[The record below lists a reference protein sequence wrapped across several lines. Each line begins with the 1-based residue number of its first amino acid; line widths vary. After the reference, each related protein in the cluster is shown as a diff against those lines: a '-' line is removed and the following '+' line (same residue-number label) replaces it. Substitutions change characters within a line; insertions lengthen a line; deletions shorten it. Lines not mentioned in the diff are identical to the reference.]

1 MLLGHRGVEG
11 VGSGRMQALG
21 DVMREAMA
29 GSDPHGDVLRP
40 AGVLIVDDDPIVYL
54 TVTAVLAGLDRPV
67 FHATSHAAAERIVEQ
82 GFRGV
87 VLLDLGLPED
97 DGRPER
103 DGLLLVEPLRR
114 RAPDNPIIVLTSKDD
129 LASIVAAMKSGV
141 QDFLVK
147 GSQGFIERL
156 EAATRMALAEFE
168 RAAARERAPRQDR
181 LRAELIFASAS
192 MHAVL
197 ADIERLGNS
206 KVSVLIQG
214 PSGTG
219 KEVVAHA
226 IHEGGNRRGGP
237 FVAVNCAGIPDTLLE
252 SELLGYERGAFTGAL
267 ARKAGKFEAADGGTI
282 FFDEIGEMSLPLQA
296 KLLRLLQDGGFE
308 RLGGNTTV
316 SVDVRVI
323 SATNRD
329 LAAKVQAGT
338 FREDLYYR
346 LAVFTLQLPSL
357 RDRPEDIEPLSMHFL
372 RRACQDERK
381 PLLRLPPEVLRL
393 LQSHPWPGNVRQLQ
407 NVIKHA
413 VVVAQGPTLTIGDM
427 PDSFISSIAAVVASG
442 AVLEQRPI
450 RSLEPPRRGH
460 AGVAERLDTLLDEAF
475 PDSTVLP
482 TMDDLEAAGIRLAMK
497 RLEGNRKQS
506 AERLQISRATLYRR
520 IDPVAPRGRRRSGV
534 SGVAGDRDARML
546 HSEPAQGEGPGIIRH

>member
-1 MLLGHRGVEG
+1 
-11 VGSGRMQALG
+11 
-21 DVMREAMA
+21 MREDLAA
-29 GSDPHGDVLRP
+29 SDRPGTELRP
-40 AGVLIVDDDPIVYL
+40 AGVLIVDDDPIVYM
-54 TVTAVLAGLDRPV
+54 TVTAVLAGLNQPV

-114 RAPDNPIIVLTSKDD
+114 WAPDNPIIVLTSKDD
-129 LASIVAAMKSGV
+129 IASIVAAMKSGV

-168 RAAARERAPRQDR
+168 RAAMRERAPRQDR

-316 SVDVRVI
+316 SVDVRVM

-329 LAAKVQAGT
+329 LAAKVHAGT

-346 LAVFTLQLPSL
+346 LAVFTLNLPSL
-357 RDRPEDIEPLSMHFL
+357 RDRPEDIEPLCMHFL
-372 RRACQDERK
+372 RRACLEERK
-381 PLLRLPPEVLRL
+381 QLLCLPPEVLRL
-393 LQSHPWPGNVRQLQ
+393 LQIHPWPGNVRQLQ

-427 PDSFISSIAAVVASG
+427 PDSFISSIAAAVASG
-442 AVLEQRPI
+442 AISTPRHTRTPEA
-450 RSLEPPRRGH
+450 PRRDRS
-460 AGVAERLDTLLDEAF
+460 GVQERLDSLLEDAF
-475 PDSTVLP
+475 PDSSVLP

-520 IDPVAPRGRRRSGV
+520 IDPVTPRGRRRSGV
-534 SGVAGDRDARML
+534 SSAAGERDVRSQHREELAVD
-546 HSEPAQGEGPGIIRH
+546 EIGIMRH